1 MMVKNFVSKPDIKF
15 DDARK
20 KRIELG
26 WWIYLVGEIA
36 FFFIVLYALFK

>member
-1 MMVKNFVSKPDIKF
+1 MKYNKKTSMIVKDSTNEADIEF

-26 WWIYLVGEIA
+26 WWIYLLGEIA
-36 FFFIVLYALFK
+36 FC